1 MKMSADSVLDPVVEL
16 VDRAFNTKGKG
27 GMSGDAKAATKDMD
41 LEVSVSDG
49 AGSWSPGDA
58 GVSTPFYVADSLFG
72 QNVYKGNDVKQL
84 VGLAADAKTPNES
97 KALMSQLSVTK
108 KLNRDTGKYDFI
120 WGRASD
126 AIGLVGDA
134 SPDLIGAQLASPG
147 SIGYFTD
154 IFLKPLIWSNA
165 MKNVEVYTGTNPWAE
180 MMTLVTGDFSGF
192 AALLAAGALS
202 NNLSNDVEVQT
213 GLMTQAVINASVTY
227 RISIEEL
234 ERSRNP
240 NSTFPFNGQP
250 ITYKQQYAN
259 FVLDLMRDYVI
270 YNGIPQAGITGLF
283 TVNGETVW
291 SGSSLT
297 TIAASASGTEGHDM
311 YIALAKVV
319 ATFLTNS
326 YNMFS
331 RVRIGMSPLA
341 LNLFTTYNYSATYN
355 PDTALVIM
363 VKNFMAGQGKN
374 GTVPDIEIYSDPLL
388 ANNTLFNNTNSDILT
403 ITAPE
408 IVGGPDNQ
416 NQALIRF
423 GMPLPKF
430 MYPVL
435 PGMQGTPYKTLS
447 RFGGVFAPYTPAVQV
462 YTGFGIKNGS

>member
-1 MKMSADSVLDPVVEL
+1 MKINADKKFDTVVEM
-16 VDRAFNTKGKG
+16 VDRMFSAKPK
-27 GMSGDAKAATKDMD
+27 DALMADAQAATKNME
-41 LEVSVSDG
+41 LELSLSEG
-49 AGSWSPGDA
+49 QGSWSPPDP
-58 GVSTPFYVADSLFG
+58 GVSQPFYVDQGVFG
-72 QNVYKGNDVKQL
+72 QNVYKGDDVRQL
-84 VGLAADAKTPNES
+84 VGMAGDAKSPEES
-97 KALMSQLSVTK
+97 RSYLKQLSVSK
-108 KLNRDTGKYDFI
+108 KYNRDTGRFDLV

-126 AIGLVGDA
+126 ALVGDA
-134 SPDLIGAQLASPG
+134 APDLIGAQLASPG

-202 NNLSNDVEVQT
+202 NNMSNDVEFQA

-227 RISIEEL
+227 RISVEEL

-270 YNGIPQAGITGLF
+270 YNGIPSAGITGLF
-283 TVNGETVW
+283 TVNGMTSW
-291 SGSSLT
+291 PTSSLT
-297 TIAASASGTEGHDM
+297 TIANGASTTKGHDM
-311 YIALAKVV
+311 YIGLAKQV
-319 ATFLTNS
+319 ASFLSAS

-331 RVRIGMSPLA
+331 RVRIGMSPAA
-341 LNLFTTYNYSATYN
+341 LNLFTTYNYSDNYN

-363 VKNFMAGQGKN
+363 VKNFLAGQGKN
-374 GTVPDIEIYSDPLL
+374 GVTPDIEIYSDPLL
-388 ANNTLFNNTNSDILT
+388 AAGTLFNPAATDILT

-430 MYPVL
+430 MYPVI

-447 RFGGVFAPYTPAVQV
+447 RFGGVFAPYTPAVAT
-462 YTGFGIKNGS
+462 YSGFGV

>member
-1 MKMSADSVLDPVVEL
+1 VEFQ
-16 VDRAFNTKGKG
+16 A
-27 GMSGDAKAATKDMD
+27 
-41 LEVSVSDG
+41 
-49 AGSWSPGDA
+49 
-58 GVSTPFYVADSLFG
+58 
-72 QNVYKGNDVKQL
+72 
-84 VGLAADAKTPNES
+84 
-97 KALMSQLSVTK
+97 
-108 KLNRDTGKYDFI
+108 
-120 WGRASD
+120 
-126 AIGLVGDA
+126 
-134 SPDLIGAQLASPG
+134 
-147 SIGYFTD
+147 
-154 IFLKPLIWSNA
+154 
-165 MKNVEVYTGTNPWAE
+165 
-180 MMTLVTGDFSGF
+180 
-192 AALLAAGALS
+192 
-202 NNLSNDVEVQT
+202 

-240 NSTFPFNGQP
+240 NSTYPFNGQP

-283 TVNGETVW
+283 TVNGLTTW
-291 SGSSLT
+291 ATDSLT
-297 TIAASASGTEGHDM
+297 TIAASASATKGHDM
-311 YIALAKVV
+311 YIALAKQV
-319 ATFLTNS
+319 ASFLSSS

-341 LNLFTTYNYSATYN
+341 LNLFTTYNYSDTYN

-363 VKNFMAGQGKN
+363 VKNFLAGQGKS
-374 GTVPDIEIYSDPLL
+374 GTTPDIEIYSDPLL
-388 ANNTLFNNTNSDILT
+388 AAGTLFNTTDSDILT

-430 MYPVL
+430 MYPVI

-447 RFGGVFAPYTPAVQV
+447 RFGGVFAPYTPAIQ
-462 YTGFGIKNGS
+462 TFSGFGVKSGS

>member
-1 MKMSADSVLDPVVEL
+1 MKITADKLFDPMVEM
-16 VDRAFNTKGKG
+16 VDRMFSGKPK
-27 GMSGDAKAATKDMD
+27 DALAADAMAATKNME
-41 LEVSVSDG
+41 LELSLSEG
-49 AGSWSPGDA
+49 AGSWFPPDA
-58 GVSTPFYVADSLFG
+58 GASSPLYVADSLFG
-72 QNVYKGNDVKQL
+72 QNVYRGDDVRQL
-84 VGLAADAKTPNES
+84 VASAADAKSAGES
-97 KALMSQLSVTK
+97 KAIMSKLAVTK

-126 AIGLVGDA
+126 VAVVGDA

-165 MKNVEVYTGTNPWAE
+165 MKNVEGYTGTNPWAE
-180 MMTLVTGDFSGF
+180 MMTLGTGDFSGF

-202 NNLSNDVEVQT
+202 NNLSNDVEFQA

-240 NSTFPFNGQP
+240 NSTYPFNGQP

-283 TVNGETVW
+283 TVNGLTVW
-291 SGSSLT
+291 PTDSLT
-297 TIAASASGTEGHDM
+297 TIAASASATKGHDM
-311 YIALAKVV
+311 YIALAKTV
-319 ATFLTNS
+319 ATFLSNS

-331 RVRIGMSPLA
+331 RVRIGMSPNA
-341 LNLFTTYNYSATYN
+341 LNLFTTYNYSDTYN

-363 VKNFMAGQGKN
+363 VKNFLAGQGKS
-374 GTVPDIEIYSDPLL
+374 GTVPDIEIFSDPLL
-388 ANNTLFNNTNSDILT
+388 AAGTLFNPGTSDILT
-403 ITAPE
+403 ITAPQ

-416 NQALIRF
+416 TQSLIRF

-447 RFGGVFAPYTPAVQV
+447 RFGGVFAPYTPAVQT
-462 YTGFGIKNGS
+462 YSGFGVKSGS